1 MSIYQQPPLEG
12 PRQLGSPWGPERE
25 KKKWSSRFNKRKL
38 LIGVGVYLLLNLA
51 YFLLTT
57 TSPYSLVPWLGQV
70 VWILFCLFCLGVWLF
85 LLIGVGL
92 LLIKL
97 VRKEP
102 KRKGLYSLL
111 GVLAYVFFALGMF
124 YALFLFSLVALFSSA
139 FNSSWNKYE
148 EKGEIYYEQR
158 VWKESDRCLTMRQ
171 ENLIFAYSLDTG
183 YCHRETETYYLPAP
197 EQETASP
204 VN

>member
-1 MSIYQQPPLEG
+1 MSLYQHPLLEQDKQTG
-12 PRQLGSPWGPERE
+12 PQNRPYRQ
-25 KKKWSSRFNKRKL
+25 KL
-38 LIGVGVYLLLNLA
+38 LIGVGVYLGLNLT
-51 YFLLTT
+51 YFLVTT
-57 TSPYSLVPWLGQV
+57 MSPYSLVPWLEQV

-171 ENLIFAYSLDTG
+171 ESLIFAYSLDTG

>member
-1 MSIYQQPPLEG
+1 M
-12 PRQLGSPWGPERE
+12 
-25 KKKWSSRFNKRKL
+25 
-38 LIGVGVYLLLNLA
+38 
-51 YFLLTT
+51 
-57 TSPYSLVPWLGQV
+57 
-70 VWILFCLFCLGVWLF
+70 
-85 LLIGVGL
+85 
-92 LLIKL
+92 
-97 VRKEP
+97 
-102 KRKGLYSLL
+102 
-111 GVLAYVFFALGMF
+111 LAYVFFALGMF